1 MYCPASSLP
10 SFPLLLCSFCTLQR
24 TWELSLIIVFNRL
37 ISYHINYSNC
47 QGITWVCVCVR
58 IVFASRRTVGYKFK
72 WHIEWERE
80 RERKRGGKTRQIQLD
95 EIVLHSQAL
104 NCLQQSNQNLSIRC
118 AIIRARL
125 FMSAVYVWQA
135 LRIRRVWHSLI
146 TLHSRSPF
154 LPRCTC
160 AAFAKCLSK
169 MCENSYKYFRLKLSV
184 LSHSVVIV
192 IVYVSLPAS
201 LTLSLSL

>member
-1 MYCPASSLP
+1 MSL
-10 SFPLLLCSFCTLQR
+10 
-24 TWELSLIIVFNRL
+24 
-37 ISYHINYSNC
+37 
-47 QGITWVCVCVR
+47 CVCVR

-125 FMSAVYVWQA
+125 FMTAVYVWQA
-135 LRIRRVWHSLI
+135 LCIRRV
-146 TLHSRSPF
+146 
-154 LPRCTC
+154 
-160 AAFAKCLSK
+160 
-169 MCENSYKYFRLKLSV
+169 
-184 LSHSVVIV
+184 
-192 IVYVSLPAS
+192 
-201 LTLSLSL
+201 